1 MAMTELNK
9 LVSISKASYYE
20 NFGKK
25 LYIQLIKLN
34 PTGLFLKRFLVT
46 INTIIW
52 PLLIN
57 DKLVVDAKTKA
68 NIFNKYFAKQC
79 TPLKN
84 DSIPRPRLHSHEFS
98 LVKIQDRL
106 T

>member
-1 MAMTELNK
+1 MAMTELK
-9 LVSISKASYYE
+9 ELVSISKASYYE
-20 NFGKK
+20 NLGKK

-34 PTGLFLKRFLVT
+34 PTGLFLKRFVVT

-52 PLLIN
+52 PLA
-57 DKLVVDAKTKA
+57 DVKTKA

-84 DSIPRPRLHSHEFS
+84 DSFHNQDCTHMSSVL
-98 LVKIQDRL
+98 LKYKIAWRK
-106 T
+106 